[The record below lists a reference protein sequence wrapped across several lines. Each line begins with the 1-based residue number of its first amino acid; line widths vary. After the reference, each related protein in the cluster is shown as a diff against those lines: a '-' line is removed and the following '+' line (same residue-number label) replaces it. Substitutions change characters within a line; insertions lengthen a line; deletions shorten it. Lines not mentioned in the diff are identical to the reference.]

1 MKDIVRILLLAG
13 AYIATARLGQF
24 LAIPPGNV
32 TPIWLPS
39 GIILAAL
46 AYGKPRLWIGIFL
59 GAAIGNSWAYFDA
72 SNAAWIFKS
81 ILAASLNGTGD
92 SLCALVGLWGLHY
105 RLQEKEDYLKTPEN
119 VISFI
124 IIAAALGSLISS
136 IFGVGGLILGSFA
149 TVTEAP
155 HLFITWFL
163 GDMMGIILI
172 FPLIVALKAYWKNRA
187 IVRPNRELLL
197 FSVVFIAVLYLLM
210 SHNSVW
216 HSHLLSVWVAISMLL
231 WSSFRFNWLLT
242 PIFVSLLSVTM
253 FVSTLLGRG
262 PFENESLNSA
272 LLDAQFYLLIV
283 AATALMVMAEVM
295 VRKKLLRENMT
306 MTKFLE
312 QKVEHKSSA
321 LSDEIEQNKELL
333 SELDFQEKAYRQ
345 AQSLANIGHWILNHH
360 TGKLIWSEE
369 TYSIFEQDQNQLESS
384 YETFLSVVHPEDRRK
399 VNEHFGTS
407 LTSNRG
413 FQIEHRLLFPEGRVK
428 HVAEHA
434 LTKFSDAG
442 DPIYSLGTVQDIT
455 ESYVQKQNLIH
466 ARKEAENAN
475 QAKSQF
481 LSMMS
486 HELRTPM
493 NGVLGMA
500 QLMEIDGELEG
511 EQKECLKA
519 IITSGES
526 LVEILTAVLDFAKI
540 ESGKQDTQ
548 RKLFNGENLLR
559 SVCELFEGAARSK
572 GIKLKYQSTGMD
584 FGDVFGDEYLIR
596 RILINLVGNA
606 VKYTEEGIVNVTAEF
621 KKLLDADS
629 EIILSVTDTGIGIPD
644 EMHHKIFEEFQQVD
658 ASLSRKYGGTGLGL
672 SITQKLAKLLGGE
685 IWYESEVGKGSSFHV
700 RLPLQ
705 FKGPSLT
712 MNENSP
718 TKHSTGPLSG
728 NILLV
733 EDNPI
738 NIAVAS
744 KMLRRLGVNFDT
756 ATDGKSAL
764 LKSQEIEYDLIL
776 LDIVLPE
783 MDGYEV
789 ANSILNDDEN
799 PNVNSPIIALTAQA
813 SDEDHEKFLQLGM
826 REVIRKPIN
835 LQSLSLRLEHYLSPS
850 SHG

>member
-1 MKDIVRILLLAG
+1 
-13 AYIATARLGQF
+13 
-24 LAIPPGNV
+24 
-32 TPIWLPS
+32 
-39 GIILAAL
+39 
-46 AYGKPRLWIGIFL
+46 
-59 GAAIGNSWAYFDA
+59 
-72 SNAAWIFKS
+72 
-81 ILAASLNGTGD
+81 
-92 SLCALVGLWGLHY
+92 
-105 RLQEKEDYLKTPEN
+105 
-119 VISFI
+119 
-124 IIAAALGSLISS
+124 
-136 IFGVGGLILGSFA
+136 
-149 TVTEAP
+149 
-155 HLFITWFL
+155 
-163 GDMMGIILI
+163 MMGIILI
-172 FPLIVALKAYWKNRA
+172 FPLNVALKAYWKSRA

-216 HSHLLSVWVAISMLL
+216 NSHLLSVWVAISMLL

-306 MTKFLE
+306 MTKLLE

-369 TYSIFEQDQNQLESS
+369 TYSIFEQDKNQQESS
-384 YETFLSVVHPEDRRK
+384 YENFLSVVHPEDRRK
-399 VNEHFGTS
+399 VTQHFEAS
-407 LTSNRG
+407 LTSNR
-413 FQIEHRLLFPEGRVK
+413 QYDIEHRLLFPEGRVK

-835 LQSLSLRLEHYLSPS
+835 LQNLSLRLEHYLSPS

>member
-1 MKDIVRILLLAG
+1 
-13 AYIATARLGQF
+13 
-24 LAIPPGNV
+24 
-32 TPIWLPS
+32 
-39 GIILAAL
+39 
-46 AYGKPRLWIGIFL
+46 
-59 GAAIGNSWAYFDA
+59 
-72 SNAAWIFKS
+72 
-81 ILAASLNGTGD
+81 
-92 SLCALVGLWGLHY
+92 
-105 RLQEKEDYLKTPEN
+105 
-119 VISFI
+119 
-124 IIAAALGSLISS
+124 
-136 IFGVGGLILGSFA
+136 
-149 TVTEAP
+149 
-155 HLFITWFL
+155 
-163 GDMMGIILI
+163 
-172 FPLIVALKAYWKNRA
+172 
-187 IVRPNRELLL
+187 
-197 FSVVFIAVLYLLM
+197 
-210 SHNSVW
+210 
-216 HSHLLSVWVAISMLL
+216 
-231 WSSFRFNWLLT
+231 
-242 PIFVSLLSVTM
+242 M

-262 PFENESLNSA
+262 PFENVSLNSA

-306 MTKFLE
+306 MTKLLE

-369 TYSIFEQDQNQLESS
+369 TYSIFEQDKNQQESS
-384 YETFLSVVHPEDRRK
+384 YENFLSVVHPEDRRK
-399 VNEHFGTS
+399 VTQHFEAS
-407 LTSNRG
+407 LTSNR
-413 FQIEHRLLFPEGRVK
+413 QYDIEHRLLFPEGRVK

-475 QAKSQF
+475 PAKSQF

-629 EIILSVTDTGIGIPD
+629 EIILSVTDRSMPHCLENMAEPD
-644 EMHHKIFEEFQQVD
+644 WDFQLHK
-658 ASLSRKYGGTGLGL
+658 S
-672 SITQKLAKLLGGE
+672 
-685 IWYESEVGKGSSFHV
+685 
-700 RLPLQ
+700 
-705 FKGPSLT
+705 
-712 MNENSP
+712 
-718 TKHSTGPLSG
+718 
-728 NILLV
+728 
-733 EDNPI
+733 
-738 NIAVAS
+738 
-744 KMLRRLGVNFDT
+744 
-756 ATDGKSAL
+756 
-764 LKSQEIEYDLIL
+764 
-776 LDIVLPE
+776 
-783 MDGYEV
+783 
-789 ANSILNDDEN
+789 
-799 PNVNSPIIALTAQA
+799 
-813 SDEDHEKFLQLGM
+813 
-826 REVIRKPIN
+826 
-835 LQSLSLRLEHYLSPS
+835 
-850 SHG
+850 